1 MIYGSIPFFKSEES
15 KAFVLRSIEAL
26 DKIQSK
32 SAIFELYRKT
42 LDKLKKEQRKHS
54 KIHEKIA
61 NQRRN
66 FLHKLSTQ
74 IANELDIVYIED
86 FDMKVMSQCLNFGK
100 CS

>member
-1 MIYGSIPFFKSEES
+1 MNGLYVDSNGNSVEYD
-15 KAFVLRSIEAL
+15 RY
-26 DKIQSK
+26 
-32 SAIFELYRKT
+32 YRKT

-74 IANELDIVYIED
+74 IANELDILQQKLE
-86 FDMKVMSQCLNFGK
+86 F
-100 CS
+100 